1 MPSFHREIEIEAS
14 PDDVWRVL
22 GDIGSVR
29 SWVPGVTSVTVDGMA
44 RVCAYEDGHV
54 QDERILD
61 YSLGARSYRYE
72 IDGSPL
78 PVRDNTGTFAVE
90 PLDGGARIVWE
101 SSFEPLDPAMAD
113 QLAAM
118 WEPYLPLILGNL
130 KRLIEG
136 S

>member
-61 YSLGARSYRYE
+61 YSPETRSYRYE
-72 IDGSPL
+72 IEGSPL
-78 PVRDNTGTFAVE
+78 PVSDNTGTFSVE
-90 PLDGGARIVWE
+90 PVGDHARLVWE
-101 SSFEPLDPAMAD
+101 SSFTPLQPEMEA

-130 KRLIEG
+130 KRLVEG
-136 S
+136 A